1 MQLHD
6 FTLSGNCYK
15 VRLFLSLLG
24 REAELLPVDLRGGAH
39 KRPEFLALNPRGQVP
54 VLVDEGQALYDSQA
68 ILVYLA
74 GRYAN
79 DAWYPRDALGQ
90 ARVACW
96 LSFAANEAA
105 HGPGKARL
113 HVLFRLPGDLEEA
126 QRRAV
131 QVLEL
136 LDGHLARHAWLA
148 ETPTPTIADVAVYPY
163 AALAGDGGL
172 DLAPYANLNA
182 WFARI
187 RALPGYIGMPGL

>member
-15 VRLFLSLLG
+15 VRLFLALLG
-24 REAELLPVDLRGGAH
+24 RQVELLQVDLRGGAQ

-54 VLVDEGQALYDSQA
+54 VLVDEGQPIYDSQA

-74 GRYAN
+74 RRYA
-79 DAWYPRDALGQ
+79 DASWLPQDALGQ
-90 ARVACW
+90 ARVASW

-105 HGPGKARL
+105 RGPGQARL
-113 HVLFRLPGDLEEA
+113 QLLFRAPGDLAEA

-136 LDGHLARHAWLA
+136 LDAHLARHHWLA
-148 ETPTPTIADVAVYPY
+148 EGAAPTIADLAVYPY
-163 AALAGDGGL
+163 VALAGDGGV
-172 DLAPYANLNA
+172 DLAPYAHIAA

-187 RALPGYIGMPGL
+187 RALPGYMGMPGL

>member
-15 VRLFLSLLG
+15 IRLFLALLG
-24 REAELLPVDLRGGAH
+24 REVELQQTDLLGGAQR
-39 KRPEFLALNPRGQVP
+39 RPEFLALNPRGQVP

-74 GRYAN
+74 SRYA
-79 DAWYPRDALGQ
+79 DASWYPQDALSQ
-90 ARVACW
+90 ARIASW
-96 LSFAANEAA
+96 LSFAVNEVAK
-105 HGPGKARL
+105 GPGQARL
-113 HVLFRLPGDLEEA
+113 HGLFRMPGDLQQA
-126 QRRAV
+126 QQRAV

-136 LDGHLARHAWLA
+136 VDAHLAQHTWLA
-148 ETPTPTIADVAVYPY
+148 QGSAPSIADIAVYPY
-163 AALAGDGGL
+163 VALAGDGDL
-172 DLAPYANLNA
+172 DLAPYAHLAA

>member
-1 MQLHD
+1 MRLHD

-15 VRLFLSLLG
+15 VRLLLALLG
-24 REAELLPVDLRGGAH
+24 RDVEALQVDLLGGAQ

-54 VLVDEGQALYDSQA
+54 VLEDEGQALYDSQA

-74 GRYAN
+74 SRYAE
-79 DAWYPRDALGQ
+79 ASWYPQDALSQ
-90 ARVACW
+90 ARIASW

-105 HGPGKARL
+105 KGPGQARL
-113 HVLFRLPGDLEEA
+113 HALFRMPGDLQQA
-126 QRRAV
+126 QQRAV

-136 LDGHLARHAWLA
+136 VDAHLAQHTWLA
-148 ETPTPTIADVAVYPY
+148 QGAAPTIADLAVYPY
-163 AALAGDGGL
+163 IALAGDGGL
-172 DLAPYANLNA
+172 DLAPYANLAA

>member
-15 VRLFLSLLG
+15 VRLFLALLG
-24 REAELLPVDLRGGAH
+24 RQVELLQVDLRGGAQQ
-39 KRPEFLALNPRGQVP
+39 RPEFLALNPRGQVP
-54 VLVDEGQALYDSQA
+54 VLVDEGQPIYDSQA

-74 GRYAN
+74 RRYA
-79 DAWYPRDALGQ
+79 DASWLPQDALGQ
-90 ARVACW
+90 ARVASW

-105 HGPGKARL
+105 RGPGQARL
-113 HVLFRLPGDLEEA
+113 HVLFRAPGDLAEA

-136 LDGHLARHAWLA
+136 LDAHLAQHHWLA
-148 ETPTPTIADVAVYPY
+148 EGAAPTIADLAVYPY
-163 AALAGDGGL
+163 VALAGDGGV
-172 DLAPYANLNA
+172 DLAPYAHIAA